1 MPIGVEWGRQARR
14 LAKEVRG
21 KVGDPIT
28 KATLGAGQGDLPDM
42 MLDLEELPPQFH
54 RFQLTKD
61 GPLDNAEMAEGSFP
75 GNTAESY
82 REAGRISGH
91 VREFVR
97 PAEPVPFDDGTDI
110 VVCTTVHLFDTPQSV
125 SDWISNVFLK
135 QFAEQVGRDLP
146 HEHRI
151 VEIERL
157 EPQGFYDETAAL
169 RVLYDVSGEQVSS
182 TIVDFRI
189 GRLLGV
195 AFVLTLGDAERLE
208 PARQA
213 ALTLERRIVSH
224 ILG

>member
-1 MPIGVEWGRQARR
+1 MREDD
-14 LAKEVRG
+14 L
-21 KVGDPIT
+21 
-28 KATLGAGQGDLPDM
+28 QGMMPDM
-42 MLDLEELPPQFH
+42 EELPPQFH
-54 RFQLTKD
+54 QFQLTKD
-61 GPLDNAEMAEGSFP
+61 GPLDNAELAEGSFP

-97 PAEPVPFDDGTDI
+97 PAEPVPFPEGADI
-110 VVCTTVHLFDTPQSV
+110 VVCATVHLFDTPESV
-125 SDWISNVFLK
+125 SDWITGVFLK
-135 QFAEQVGRDLP
+135 QFEEQVGRDLP

-151 VEIERL
+151 AEIERL
-157 EPQGFYDETAAL
+157 EPRGFYDETAAL

-182 TIVDFRI
+182 TIVDFRL

-208 PARQA
+208 PAQQA
-213 ALTLERRIVSH
+213 ALTLERGMVAY

>member
-1 MPIGVEWGRQARR
+1 MC
-14 LAKEVRG
+14 G
-21 KVGDPIT
+21 KVTDPIT
-28 KATLGAGQGDLPDM
+28 KATLSVREDDLRCMMPDREDLP
-42 MLDLEELPPQFH
+42 EQFH
-54 RFQLTKD
+54 SFQQTKD
-61 GPLDNAEMAEGSFP
+61 GPLDNAELAEGSFP

-97 PAEPVPFDDGTDI
+97 PAESFPFPAGTDI
-110 VVCTTVHLFDTPQSV
+110 VVCTTVHMFDAPQSV

-135 QFAEQVGRDLP
+135 QFEEQVGRDLP

-151 VEIERL
+151 AEIERL
-157 EPQGFYDETAAL
+157 EPRGFYDEAAAL
-169 RVLYDVSGEQVSS
+169 RVLYDVTGEQVSS

-195 AFVLTLGDAERLE
+195 AFVLSLGDAERLP
-208 PARQA
+208 PAQQA
-213 ALTLERRIVSH
+213 ALTLEGKMVAR